1 MVISMYRL
9 DLPEWVKQNM
19 QMTCPY
25 CGSFILDNSDTGST
39 TARWCANPVCPG
51 HMKYKMAFVAKYFG
65 ISNFGVETAY
75 SYIKGNNCQC
85 HLDIL
90 KKWFPDDKPLV
101 SLSEVAILA
110 CIEGYSETQARQ
122 ELNKYGSFESYFA
135 NLAAANPI
143 LRKNYEYLM
152 KCQSY
157 FAIKP
162 ALSSRIMRVM
172 GTGSFHGF
180 SNRDEFFSKVN
191 AAYGNMIQVIQTGKR
206 KTGVSY
212 LIKEHDAVD
221 HSKSQIAR
229 EEGIPIVTPK
239 EFVDILDRLC
249 SYTCEE
255 T

>member
-1 MVISMYRL
+1 MVISMYRT
-9 DLPEWVKQNM
+9 DLPDWVKTNM
-19 QMTCPY
+19 QMTCKY
-25 CGSFILDNSDTGST
+25 CGSFILDNSDTGVT
-39 TARWCANPVCPG
+39 TARKCANPVCPG

-65 ISNFGVETAY
+65 VKNFGEETAY
-75 SYIKGNNCQC
+75 SYIKGNNCTC

-101 SLSEVAILA
+101 SLSEVAVLA

-122 ELNKYGSFESYFA
+122 ELNKYGSFETYFQ
-135 NLAAANPI
+135 NLANVNPI
-143 LRKNYEYLM
+143 LRSNYEYLL

-162 ALSSRIMRVM
+162 ALSSRVMRVM

-180 SNRDEFFSKVN
+180 NNRDEFFQQVN
-191 AAYGNMIQVIQTGKR
+191 SAYGSMIQVIQTGKR

-212 LIKEHDAVD
+212 LIKEKDAVD
-221 HSKSQIAR
+221 HSKSQIAM

-239 EFVDILDRLC
+239 EFVDILDKLC
-249 SYTCEE
+249 SYTVEKE
-255 T
+255 

>member
-1 MVISMYRL
+1 
-9 DLPEWVKQNM
+9 
-19 QMTCPY
+19 
-25 CGSFILDNSDTGST
+25 
-39 TARWCANPVCPG
+39 
-51 HMKYKMAFVAKYFG
+51 
-65 ISNFGVETAY
+65 
-75 SYIKGNNCQC
+75 
-85 HLDIL
+85 
-90 KKWFPDDKPLV
+90 
-101 SLSEVAILA
+101 
-110 CIEGYSETQARQ
+110 
-122 ELNKYGSFESYFA
+122 
-135 NLAAANPI
+135 
-143 LRKNYEYLM
+143 M
-152 KCQSY
+152 KCESY

-180 SNRDEFFSKVN
+180 SNRDEFFNKVN